1 MLISE
6 MISTAI
12 VSVIATLVIGYFGFR
27 VKLESRLKDLE
38 KEIQILEP
46 IKNVLLAKGSEHVDK
61 VFTEER

>member
-12 VSVIATLVIGYFGFR
+12 ISVIATLLIGYFGFR

-46 IKNVLLAKGSEHVDK
+46 IKKVLLTKGSEHVDK

>member
-27 VKLESRLKDLE
+27 VKLKSRLKDLE

>member
-1 MLISE
+1 